1 MSKKLIGR
9 NSFLI
14 GENGIMNALLEEF
27 PYLNTTS
34 QTMSYLWQR
43 HSKQIEML
51 NRSYNEFKDRL
62 NDFDLKDA
70 NNVSEQIENK
80 KFLHD
85 AYFKQ
90 AKLIEI
96 MRNDLEHYERTI
108 ELKRNK
114 AIENSVKVTV

>member
-1 MSKKLIGR
+1 MS
-9 NSFLI
+9 
-14 GENGIMNALLEEF
+14 ALLEEF
-27 PYLNTTS
+27 PYLNTKP

-51 NRSYNEFKDRL
+51 TRSYNEFKERL
-62 NDFDLKDA
+62 KDFDLKNDKTI
-70 NNVSEQIENK
+70 SEQIENK
-80 KFLHD
+80 NFLHD

-90 AKLIEI
+90 ARLIEI

-114 AIENSVKVTV
+114 AIENSVKVTI